1 MENRIIGLDTLCQ
14 NIYLGHLEPTVM
26 SLNVFTSNGSL
37 LSFHK
42 TLRYYLLDKLGQCK
56 CSPVDVTVVVAQVHM
71 VHLGL

>member
-37 LSFHK
+37 
-42 TLRYYLLDKLGQCK
+42 RYYLLDKLGQGK